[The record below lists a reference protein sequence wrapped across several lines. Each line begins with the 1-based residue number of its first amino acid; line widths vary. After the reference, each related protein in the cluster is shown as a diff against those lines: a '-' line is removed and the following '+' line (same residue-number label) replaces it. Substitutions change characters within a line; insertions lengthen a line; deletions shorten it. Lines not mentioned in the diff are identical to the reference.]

1 MGFMDDAKKKI
12 TENGDK
18 IQAKAREGFE
28 QANAKFDSWQ
38 AKQEQERA
46 NRERDSLNK

>member
-12 TENGDK
+12 SENGDR

-28 QANAKFDSWQ
+28 QVNTKFDAWQ

-46 NRERDSLNK
+46 RSEKG